1 MYFETES
8 LRLKE
13 ISFTYF
19 LAMSLKEELNF
30 LFGSKSVLLQ
40 TNLNLMYLQK
50 KSLFEQMKSD
60 EIQFPLLYMKD
71 MGI

>member
-1 MYFETES
+1 MYFEMES
-8 LRLKE
+8 PRLKE
-13 ISFTYF
+13 ISSTHF
-19 LAMSLKEELNF
+19 LAMSLKKELNF

-40 TNLNLMYLQK
+40 ANLNLMYLQK

-60 EIQFPLLYMKD
+60 EIQFPLLYTKD